1 MGLEVS
7 RRTSPLTAFRVE
19 GQRFAG
25 PPQPDPEPGHRAGA
39 AGGVPALCLL
49 CHRGEAAGKAV
60 SAGQPLRGDSPGAAC
75 DGHVSPGPSRWGILS
90 FLAPTSSSST
100 RRSTGSAPTTGS
112 VGLWGAWCVWGRVCS
127 PKPPLWSLPPSRMIQ
142 NSFVDMENMFELFHE
157 EQEVGGPLLSPLPG
171 MTPHPCPGAEAASP
185 SIR

>member
-60 SAGQPLRGDSPGAAC
+60 SAGQPLRGDSPSAAC
-75 DGHVSPGPSRWGILS
+75 DGHVSPRP
-90 FLAPTSSSST
+90 FQ
-100 RRSTGSAPTTGS
+100 
-112 VGLWGAWCVWGRVCS
+112 VGDFVLFGTYIIQLYT
-127 PKPPLWSLPPSRMIQ
+127 PLNWFGTYYR
-142 NSFVDMENMFELFHE
+142 
-157 EQEVGGPLLSPLPG
+157 
-171 MTPHPCPGAEAASP
+171 
-185 SIR
+185 